1 VTGSIIAN
9 TGATLSVSAT
19 KTVAL
24 DDVTVNGGSITDN
37 GTVHVDTARTLTL
50 NGVTVTGGNLTNDG
64 TIETAATTSMNGVG
78 ITNAG
83 TIEATSGVLKVTGS
97 VQGSGSI
104 QVDAGAFLE
113 LDATVAATQKIVF
126 NGAGSSEV
134 QLDASTFGG
143 QIQGMAAT
151 DEIDLR
157 TIGYGLSTT
166 GTYVSNANN
175 DGGVLTITDGTH
187 SISMTLV
194 GDYRHAHFAGASD
207 GHGGTLITLNAA
219 DDGPTFAAGETTQT
233 GTFDELSDTTGSSA
247 SNPVP
252 ALTGSVHFTDLD
264 LFDRPSATITSQTV
278 TWNDH
283 ATDLS
288 SSLSQAQI
296 DALEHALLLQ
306 QSGNTNNG
314 AIGWTYS
321 ISDSALD
328 FLAAGQTAT
337 VKSIITLD
345 DHEGGKDTASVTIT
359 VTGANDAP
367 VAVADTNVGHIV
379 EAGGNNNGL
388 TGVST
393 TTGAVL
399 ANDTD
404 VDLSDTHHVIGVAK
418 GTVNGVLTSGVGTII
433 TGTYGSL
440 VLNDNGTW
448 TYTLDNT
455 NPLTDALAQ
464 GVHASDIFSYTESDY
479 HGGTSTT
486 TLTIDVTGT
495 NDAPAAAPD
504 INSGAPVTERGVNP
518 ENTAF
523 AGVDTASGNVLTNDL
538 DVDTGDSKTVQG
550 VANGTPT
557 GPLTG
562 NVASGVTGAFGS
574 VTIDANGAWTYTLDN
589 NSTATQAL
597 KQGDHAFDV
606 FTYTMHDAH
615 GATSSATLTI
625 DVTGAN
631 DAPTLDAVTKS
642 LADTAINDSFAT
654 ITGTLVGYDAD
665 SGETATLVYAA
676 LDSGHA
682 VNSAVT
688 GLYGSLTVDDH
699 GHYKY
704 VADAAAVN
712 ALHAGSYY
720 DTFTVQTADAH
731 GATRTATFTVNITG
745 VNDAPL
751 FAGHDLASTY
761 HAGGN
766 AVAIVD
772 TVSASD
778 IDSANYAGG
787 SLTATV
793 TQGGHTGDTLSIA
806 GNQYIVLN
814 GTAVMFD
821 ADGDGSGAAVAIGTL
836 TDGINSLKI
845 DLNANATDAAVAKL
859 AQAIEFRN
867 TMAGAETGD
876 RTVTFTLHDGDGTA
890 NGGLD
895 SSFFNAKVTV
905 ESIPTSLV
913 IETDR
918 FHISEDGN
926 GVTTVTGLYFADT
939 APSDATTSITLT
951 TATGASPASGAA
963 PSTDMGSLAH
973 INATLSNGV
982 TYDPGLNQPQTDS
995 LVFTVAD
1002 THGGTDTVHFIFN
1015 QAGSGP
1021 DITLTGTSG
1030 KDVIFA
1036 TENTDIL
1043 TGGAGADQFVFRTSD
1058 GLDTITD
1065 FAPGQDHIDLRA
1077 FSAIDTSNIGDWL
1090 SSHAATSQ
1098 ANPADVL
1105 ITVDADKSI
1114 LLHNVALNSLH
1125 TSDFIVSPHA

>member
-24 DDVTVNGGSITDN
+24 DGVTVNGGSITDN

-247 SNPVP
+247 SNPGP

-264 LFDRPSATITSQTV
+264 LVDRPSATITSQTV

-367 VAVADTNVGHIV
+367 VAVADTNVGPIV

-433 TGTYGSL
+433 AGTYGSL
-440 VLNDNGTW
+440 ILNDNGTW

-455 NPLTDALAQ
+455 NPMTDALAQ
-464 GVHASDIFSYTESDY
+464 GAHASDIFSYTEADY

-486 TLTIDVTGT
+486 TTTID
-495 NDAPAAAPD
+495 
-504 INSGAPVTERGVNP
+504 I
-518 ENTAF
+518 
-523 AGVDTASGNVLTNDL
+523 
-538 DVDTGDSKTVQG
+538 
-550 VANGTPT
+550 
-557 GPLTG
+557 
-562 NVASGVTGAFGS
+562 
-574 VTIDANGAWTYTLDN
+574 
-589 NSTATQAL
+589 
-597 KQGDHAFDV
+597 
-606 FTYTMHDAH
+606 
-615 GATSSATLTI
+615 
-625 DVTGAN
+625 TGAN
-631 DAPTLDAVTKS
+631 DAPTLTAVNAGT
-642 LADTAINDSFAT
+642 LTDTAAYDRFDNL
-654 ITGTLVGYDAD
+654 TGTLVGADLD
-665 SGETATLVYAA
+665 SGEAASLHYAA
-676 LDSGHA
+676 LDASNTVAATVVGD
-682 VNSAVT
+682 
-688 GLYGSLTVDDH
+688 YGSLTVNPD
-699 GHYKY
+699 GTYSY
-704 VADAAAVN
+704 VANAAAIN
-712 ALHAGSYY
+712 ALPVGART
-720 DTFTVQTADAH
+720 DTFTVQVADAH
-731 GATRTATFTVNITG
+731 GATGTTTLTVNVTGANDMPTANSDALSTPASMLTITSAALLANDTDPDAG
-745 VNDAPL
+745 DHPAIVSVGGISADGATVTLSGTDIIYDPTHATLLQALAAGETMTDTFSYTINDGHGGTSSATVSLLVAGINDAPV
-751 FAGHDLASTY
+751 FSGHDLAPIY
-761 HAGGN
+761 HAGDR
-766 AVAIVD
+766 AVAIVSK
-772 TVSASD
+772 VSASD

-793 TQGGHTGDTLSIA
+793 TQGGHEGDTLSIV
-806 GNQYIVLN
+806 GSQYIALN
-814 GTAVMFD
+814 DTDVMFD
-821 ADGDGSGAAVAIGTL
+821 ADGDGPGASVKIGTL
-836 TDGINSLKI
+836 TDGINSLRI
-845 DLNANATDAAVAKL
+845 DLNVNATDAAVAKL
-859 AQAIEFRN
+859 SQVIGFQN
-867 TMAGAETGD
+867 TISHPQTGD
-876 RTVTFTLHDGDGTA
+876 RTVTFTLHDGGGTA
-890 NGGLD
+890 NGGHD
-895 SSFFNAKVTV
+895 GSSFTAKVAV
-905 ESIPTSLV
+905 EASTSLV
-913 IETDR
+913 IETDQ
-918 FHISEDGN
+918 FHVSKDGN
-926 GVTTVTGLYFADT
+926 GVMTVTGLYVADT
-939 APSDATTSITLT
+939 APSAATESITLT
-951 TATGASPASGAA
+951 TATGASPGSGAT
-963 PSTDMGSLAH
+963 PSEGTGSVAD
-973 INATLSNGV
+973 INAILSNGV
-982 TYDPGLNQPQTDS
+982 TYHPGSNQPQTDS

-1002 THGGTDTVHFIFN
+1002 SLGLGGKDTVHFIFN
-1015 QAGSGP
+1015 QAGTGP
-1021 DITLTGTSG
+1021 DISLTGTSG

-1036 TENTDIL
+1036 TENTDTL

-1058 GLDTITD
+1058 GPDTITD

-1077 FSAIDTSNIGDWL
+1077 FLAIDSSNIGDWL